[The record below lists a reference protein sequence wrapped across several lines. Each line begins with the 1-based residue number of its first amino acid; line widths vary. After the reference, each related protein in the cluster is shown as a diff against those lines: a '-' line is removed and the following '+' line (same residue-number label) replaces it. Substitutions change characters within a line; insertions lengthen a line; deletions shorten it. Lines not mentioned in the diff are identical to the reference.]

1 MPVNAAPASSDST
14 RERARPRRT
23 ATPYARS
30 GSTARRMAPGRK
42 RKAIAPGSRSNSA
55 WRCSSSSS
63 ARPASM
69 PVVNAVTASSGASR
83 VPTRRML
90 AACSAAAAGEG
101 WAPAE
106 QEHRG
111 RRARR
116 SADHEQRPVADEAEQ
131 GHADEERHQGAVLLA
146 REQPGV
152 RRRVDGELRAGLGAQ
167 RDPEERAARAAD
179 RRADGDHLDAGR
191 GRVEQERRR
200 VERGA
205 GGGEDAAVV
214 PVGQHAARAG
224 ARQRERR
231 LDGDDDADG
240 RRACADVVGGPQRQQ
255 EVQDLDGPRSERR
268 RVAQSSDGG
277 PGCQPQAG
285 RGYRAQ
291 WWWCACTT
299 AWPRPRAISQRLT
312 G

>member
-30 GSTARRMAPGRK
+30 GSTARRMAPGRN
-42 RKAIAPGSRSNSA
+42 RKAIAARLEVELRLEVQQQEQRQTGLDAGRQRRHGEQRREPGADPPDARSLLG
-55 WRCSSSSS
+55 RG
-63 ARPASM
+63 P
-69 PVVNAVTASSGASR
+69 
-83 VPTRRML
+83 
-90 AACSAAAAGEG
+90 GEG
-101 WAPAE
+101 RAPAE

-111 RRARR
+111 GRARR

-179 RRADGDHLDAGR
+179 RRADGDQPRCRARPRRAGTTPRRARRRRRRGCGGRAGR
-191 GRVEQERRR
+191 PAR
-200 VERGA
+200 
-205 GGGEDAAVV
+205 
-214 PVGQHAARAG
+214 PRAG
-224 ARQRERR
+224 ARAARAPPRWRR
-231 LDGDDDADG
+231 P
-240 RRACADVVGGPQRQQ
+240 RRWPPDVRRCRRRPTAAAGSPAPRPAPQPAR
-255 EVQDLDGPRSERR
+255 PRSAVVRR
-268 RVAQSSDGG
+268 WTR
-277 PGCQPQAG
+277 CQPQAG
-285 RGYRAQ
+285 RGYRLSGGGAR
-291 WWWCACTT
+291 A
-299 AWPRPRAISQRLT
+299 RPRGRGRGRSAS